1 MDSMHGHHLFS
12 HRMQGQSIAAV
23 DQRVAEFLHANWN
36 RAIDFMHGL
45 RHVFACN
52 VHVDELGA

>member
-1 MDSMHGHHLFS
+1 
-12 HRMQGQSIAAV
+12 MQGQSIAAV